1 MRKLILSIL
10 TSIVLLFA
18 ANAQNSYTI
27 NASSNINIFTPD
39 TVQCVVGDTI
49 HFILNGFHDAVEVDQ
64 ASWLANTNGTNVG
77 FNFSSISMGGT
88 GSGTIV
94 VDSATT
100 HFFICTPHISLTP
113 PMKGLIIVS
122 AQQIPGCTDS
132 TAINY
137 DPFATVDD
145 GSCIYCTNDST
156 FSTVVA
162 CDNFIWDGITYD
174 SSGFYTNIY
183 TDSLGCDSTHT
194 LDLTIN
200 YSNSGS
206 STISACDNFVWDG
219 TTYNLTGVY
228 SNIYTNSN
236 GCDSTHTLNL
246 TINNSDSSFTNAE
259 ACESYNWNGQTYN
272 QSGTYYQT
280 VANNITGCDSVLV
293 LNLTINNQYNGGI
306 QNNTVGG
313 GGFYSGNRALVLDC
327 FVPSKIESATIYAQ
341 TNDNY
346 TFELRDN
353 GGNVLQT
360 TTVPLVQGANRVN
373 LNFDIPVGNDFEL
386 GVPGGHSGMYRN
398 NQGVNYPYD
407 FSNLLSIKSSNS
419 GSPFNFYYF
428 FYDIAVS
435 QNFVSNINIC
445 SGETYSIGGN
455 NYDSTGTYIDT
466 LLSSIGCDSIV
477 TTNLTVNPVFSIVF
491 SDTLCSGQ
499 SVIVGSNIY
508 DSTGVYFDTLTT
520 VNGCDSIILTDL
532 FVQNSSASFT
542 INSLSIC
549 EGDTAFVGTS
559 FYLNSGNYSDTL
571 INVNGCDSIVQ
582 TSLDVIP
589 TQNYFTYTICSGDSV
604 TVGTSTYNQTGNYT
618 DTLFNT
624 LSCDSIVYSEVV
636 VYDQYNSMFNGIS
649 DNTVGGGGYYNS
661 QSQYLIFSCYSQTEI
676 LSSLV
681 YSQDTNSITFE
692 LRDNNGNVLQDTTHL
707 LVPGPQRVTLNF
719 DVMPAND
726 LQLGVSTPGS
736 GLWRNNQG
744 VNYPYDFGAFA
755 SITSSNAGNQFYYF
769 YYDIE
774 MRPSANPSTYE
785 LCDGDTLNLLGNAY
799 TTSGLYIDTLISSVG
814 CDSLVY
820 SQVNFYPN
828 VTYTNNQIICD
839 GEVYVINGNSYDSS
853 GTYIDTLFTSYG
865 CDSIITTNLN
875 VLTVSSSSSTN
886 NQIICLGDTLNLHSN
901 QYYQAGTY
909 IDTLLNVNGC
919 DSIVTTNLSIQTAS
933 YNTYNGGI
941 LDTAIAPGA
950 FSNYN
955 GALVLDASLP
965 SIIKSANVYS
975 QDTNTVTFELRGST
989 GNILESITHTVYP
1002 GVQRLVFDFYV
1013 PSGTDYELGID
1024 GGNSG
1029 LYRSNAGNGNSW
1041 SYPYSVGS
1049 VTIQSSNVGNQYYYF
1064 YYDIEVKP
1072 LSSLVNYALCA
1083 GDSISI
1089 SGQTYTSNAT
1099 RFDTLTASNL
1109 CDSIVFS
1116 NIEFIAP
1123 SVGYQTFVICSGDSV
1138 QVMNSTYYSSGTYI
1152 DTVYQIGYC
1161 DSLVSTE
1168 VIVLPS
1174 TPVNI
1179 FATGLNTNVI
1189 CLGDTIT
1196 LTAPGFLSY
1205 YWYKVANFVSLLP
1218 TYTDVPNETTTYSL
1232 TAVDSNLC
1240 VSSGQIEI
1248 IVDSCVSNINTLET
1262 RDLEIFPNPITDEIN
1277 ILLENIDKVDVFNV
1291 LGERMIT
1298 KSFDQ
1303 NTNSTKLSLGAFKKG
1318 TYFINIRSKNG
1329 KVYSRKISLV
1339 K

>member
-1 MRKLILSIL
+1 MRKLVLSIF
-10 TSIVLLFA
+10 TSFILLFV

-100 HFFICTPHISLTP
+100 HFFICTPHISLFP

-132 TAINY
+132 SAINY
-137 DPFATVDD
+137 DPLATTDD
-145 GSCIYCTNDST
+145 GSCIYCINDST

-174 SSGFYTNIY
+174 SSGLYTNIY
-183 TDSLGCDSTHT
+183 TDSLGCDSIHT
-194 LDLTIN
+194 LDLIIN
-200 YSNSGS
+200 NSNSGS
-206 STISACDNFVWDG
+206 STITACDNFFWDG
-219 TTYNLTGVY
+219 TVY
-228 SNIYTNSN
+228 DSSGIYTNIYSNSN

-246 TINNSDSSFTNAE
+246 TINSSDSSFVNVE
-259 ACESYNWNGQTYN
+259 ACDSFLWNGTFHSE
-272 QSGTYYQT
+272 SGVYYFTDT
-280 VANNITGCDSVLV
+280 VNASGCDSTLV
-293 LNLTINNQYNGGI
+293 LNLTIFNQYSGGI
-306 QNNTVGG
+306 VDNTVGS

-327 FVPSKIESATIYAQ
+327 YIPSKIVSTTIYAQ

-353 GGNVLQT
+353 AGTVLQT
-360 TTVPLVQGANRVN
+360 TTVPLVQGQNRVD
-373 LNFDIPVGNDFEL
+373 LNFDVPVGNDFEL
-386 GVPGGHSGMYRN
+386 GVPAGHSGMYRN

-407 FSNLLSIKSSNS
+407 FSNLISIKSSNS

-428 FYDIAVS
+428 FYDIVISSNNFLNNVS
-435 QNFVSNINIC
+435 IC
-445 SGETYSIGGN
+445 SGESYSIGGN

-477 TTNLTVNPVFSIVF
+477 TTNLTVNPIFSTVF
-491 SDTLCSGQ
+491 SDTICSGQ
-499 SVIVGSNIY
+499 SVTVGTNIY

-520 VNGCDSIILTDL
+520 FNGCDSIIVIDL

-542 INSLSIC
+542 TNSLSIC
-549 EGDTAFVGTS
+549 EGDTAFVGS
-559 FYLNSGNYSDTL
+559 SVYLTSGNYSDTL
-571 INVNGCDSIVQ
+571 ISINGCDSIVQ

-589 TQNYFTYTICSGDSV
+589 THNYFTYTICSGDSV
-604 TVGTSTYNQTGNYT
+604 TVGTSTYTQSGNYI
-618 DTLFNT
+618 DTLLNF
-624 LSCDSIVYSEVV
+624 LGCDSIVYTEISI
-636 VYDQYNSMFNGIS
+636 YDQYNSVFNGIS
-649 DNTVGGGGYYNS
+649 DNSVGAGGYFTGNRH
-661 QSQYLIFSCYSQTEI
+661 LILNCFSRTEI
-676 LSSLV
+676 VSALV

-692 LRDNNGNVLQDTTHL
+692 LRDNNGNILQDTTHI
-707 LVPGPQRVTLNF
+707 LVPGPQRVILNF
-719 DVMPAND
+719 DVLPAND

-744 VNYPYDFGAFA
+744 VNYPYDFGSFA
-755 SITSSNAGNQFYYF
+755 SIIGSSASASFYYF

-774 MRPSANPSTYE
+774 MRPSATPSTYE
-785 LCDGDTLNLLGNAY
+785 LCDGDTLNLLGNVY

-828 VTYTNNQIICD
+828 ITYTNNQTICD

-853 GTYIDTLFTSYG
+853 GAYIDTLFTSYG
-865 CDSIITTNLN
+865 CDSIVTTNLN

-886 NQIICLGDTLNLHSN
+886 NQVICLGDTLNLHSN
-901 QYYQAGTY
+901 QYYQTGTY
-909 IDTLLNVNGC
+909 IDTLSNINGC
-919 DSIVTTNLSIQTAS
+919 DSIVTTNLSLQTAS

-955 GALVLDASLP
+955 GALVLDASVS

-989 GNILESITHTVYP
+989 GNVLESITHTVFP
-1002 GVQRLVFDFYV
+1002 GVQRLVFDFYL
-1013 PSGTDYELGID
+1013 PTGTDYELGIN

-1083 GDSISI
+1083 GDSINI

-1099 RFDTLTASNL
+1099 RFDTLIASNS

-1116 NIEFIAP
+1116 NIEFTAP
-1123 SVGYQTFVICSGDSV
+1123 SVGYQTFAICSGDSV

-1168 VIVLPS
+1168 VIVLPT

-1248 IVDSCVSNINTLET
+1248 IVDSCVSSINILET
-1262 RDLEIFPNPITDEIN
+1262 RNLEIFPNPTTDMIN
-1277 ILLENIDKVDVFNV
+1277 IELENLDKVDVFNV

-1303 NTNSTKLSLGAFKKG
+1303 NINFTKLSLGALKKG
-1318 TYFINIRSKNG
+1318 TYFINIKSKNG
-1329 KVYSRKISLV
+1329 KAYSRKISLV

>member
-194 LDLTIN
+194 LDLTLN

-624 LSCDSIVYSEVV
+624 LGCDSIVYTEVV

-1262 RDLEIFPNPITDEIN
+1262 RDLEIFPNPTTDEIN

-1329 KVYSRKISLV
+1329 KAHSRKISLV

>member
-64 ASWLANTNGTNVG
+64 SSWLANTNGTNVG

-313 GGFYSGNRALVLDC
+313 GSFYSGNRALVLDC

-624 LSCDSIVYSEVV
+624 LGCDSIVYSEVV

-1168 VIVLPS
+1168 VIVLTS

-1262 RDLEIFPNPITDEIN
+1262 RDLEIFPNPTTDEIN

>member
-1 MRKLILSIL
+1 MRKLILSIF
-10 TSIVLLFA
+10 TCFILFFT
-18 ANAQNSYTI
+18 ANSQNSYTI
-27 NASSNINIFTPD
+27 NASSNVNIFTPD
-39 TVQCVVGDTI
+39 TIQCVVGDTI
-49 HFILNGFHDAVEVDQ
+49 HFILNGFHDAKEVDQ
-64 ASWLANTNGTNVG
+64 ASWLANTSGTNVG
-77 FNFSSISMGGT
+77 FHFLSTSMGGT
-88 GSGTIV
+88 GSGTLV
-94 VDSATT
+94 VDSATS
-100 HFFICTPHISLTP
+100 HFFICTPHISLSP

-122 AQQIPGCTDS
+122 AQQISGCTDS

-137 DPFATVDD
+137 NPLAIVDD
-145 GSCIYCTNDST
+145 GSCIYCSNDST

-162 CDNFIWDGITYD
+162 CNNFIWDGITYD

-194 LDLTIN
+194 LDLIIN

-206 STISACDNFVWDG
+206 STITACDNFVWDG
-219 TTYNLTGVY
+219 TVY
-228 SNIYTNSN
+228 DSSGIYTNIYSNSN
-236 GCDSTHTLNL
+236 GCDSIHTLNL
-246 TINNSDSSFTNAE
+246 TINSSDSSFVNVE
-259 ACESYNWNGQTYN
+259 ACDSFLWNGFVYY
-272 QSGTYYQT
+272 QSGVYYFTDT
-280 VANNITGCDSVLV
+280 VNASGCDSTLV
-293 LNLTINNQYNGGI
+293 LNLTIFNQYSGGI
-306 QNNTVGG
+306 EDNTVGG

-327 FVPSKIESATIYAQ
+327 YFPSKIVSTTIYAQ
-341 TNDNY
+341 ANDNY

-353 GGNVLQT
+353 VGNVLQT
-360 TTVPLVQGANRVN
+360 TTVPLVQGQNRVD
-373 LNFDIPVGNDFEL
+373 LNFDVPVGNDFEL

-407 FSNLLSIKSSNS
+407 FSSLISIKSSNS
-419 GSPFNFYYF
+419 GSAFNFYYF
-428 FYDIAVS
+428 FYDIVISSNNFLNNVS
-435 QNFVSNINIC
+435 IC
-445 SGETYSIGGN
+445 SGESYSIGGN

-477 TTNLTVNPVFSIVF
+477 TTNLTVNPIFSIVF
-491 SDTLCSGQ
+491 SDTICSGQ
-499 SVIVGSNIY
+499 SVSVGTNIY
-508 DSTGVYFDTLTT
+508 DSTAVYFDTLTA

-532 FVQNSSASFT
+532 FVRNSSASFT

-549 EGDTAFVGTS
+549 EGDTAFVGSS
-559 FYLNSGNYSDTL
+559 FYLTSGNYSDTL
-571 INVNGCDSIVQ
+571 VNINGCDSIVQ

-604 TVGTSTYNQTGNYT
+604 TVGTSTYTLSGNYI
-618 DTLFNT
+618 DTLLNF
-624 LSCDSIVYSEVV
+624 LGCDSIVYTEIS
-636 VYDQYNSMFNGIS
+636 VYDQYNSIFNGIP
-649 DNTVGGGGYYNS
+649 DNSVGVGGYFTGNRH
-661 QSQYLIFSCYSQTEI
+661 LILNCFSRTEI
-676 LSSLV
+676 LSALV

-692 LRDNNGNVLQDTTHL
+692 LRDNNGNVLQDTMHL
-707 LVPGPQRVTLNF
+707 LVPGPQRVILNF
-719 DVMPAND
+719 DVLPAND
-726 LQLGVSTPGS
+726 LQLGVTNSGS
-736 GLWRNNQG
+736 GLWRSSQG
-744 VNYPYDFGAFA
+744 ANYPYDFGSFA
-755 SITSSNAGNQFYYF
+755 MITGSNANPSFYYF
-769 YYDIE
+769 FYDIE
-774 MRPSANPSTYE
+774 MRPSTTPNSYA
-785 LCDGDTLNLLGNAY
+785 LCDGDTLNLMGNVY
-799 TTSGLYIDTLISSVG
+799 TTSGLYIDTLISAVG

-828 VTYTNNQIICD
+828 ITYTNNQIICD

-865 CDSIITTNLN
+865 CDSIVTTNLN

-886 NQIICLGDTLNLHSN
+886 NQIVCLGDTLNLHSN
-901 QYYQAGTY
+901 QYFQAGTY
-909 IDTLLNVNGC
+909 IDTLLNINGC
-919 DSIVTTNLSIQTAS
+919 DSIVTTNLSLQTAN

-941 LDTAIAPGA
+941 LDTVTAPGA

-955 GALVLDASLP
+955 GALVLDASVA

-989 GNILESITHTVYP
+989 GNVLESITHTVYP
-1002 GVQRLVFDFYV
+1002 GVQRLVFDFHV
-1013 PSGTDYELGID
+1013 PSGTDYELGVS

-1029 LYRSNAGNGNSW
+1029 LYRSNAGNGNSL
-1041 SYPYSVGS
+1041 SYPYSLGS
-1049 VTIQSSNVGNQYYYF
+1049 VTIQSSDVGNQYYYF
-1064 YYDIEVKP
+1064 YYDIEVLP
-1072 LSSLVNYALCA
+1072 LSSIVNYALCA
-1083 GDSISI
+1083 GDSINI

-1099 RFDTLTASNL
+1099 RFDTLIASNL

-1116 NIEFIAP
+1116 NIEFLAP

-1138 QVMNSTYYSSGTYI
+1138 QVMNSTYYNSGTYI
-1152 DTVYQIGYC
+1152 DTVYQLGYC

-1168 VIVLPS
+1168 VLVLPS

-1189 CLGDTIT
+1189 CLGDTIV

-1262 RDLEIFPNPITDEIN
+1262 RDLEIFPNPTSEEIN

-1291 LGERMIT
+1291 LGERLIT

-1303 NTNSTKLSLGAFKKG
+1303 NINSTKLSLGTFKKG
-1318 TYFINIRSKNG
+1318 TYFINIKSKNG